1 MSGMH
6 GSLQDTVEILWKLG
20 CGPLKS
26 YRRGG
31 CLRVDWLS
39 STHDVFPNDQKNA
52 HTCVLVLPVEM
63 AVNSLAVS
71 WRIRGDPI
79 PGYEDFEASKE

>member
-26 YRRGG
+26 YRRGDACAWTG
-31 CLRVDWLS
+31 CLQLMMRS
-39 STHDVFPNDQKNA
+39 KRPKNA

-63 AVNSLAVS
+63 AVNSLAFL
-71 WRIRGDPI
+71 WRIHGDPI
-79 PGYEDFEASKE
+79 PGYEDLEASKE